1 MIYIFLAFATL
12 LSAQISSVP
21 TSSSGGGTIYTG
33 DGSKITVTGTVIS
46 TTSELCGRS
55 EACTVLAARDMSGAG
70 QMIIPRGSGAPPSTG
85 CDAAG
90 EVGNQYIDSTA
101 SGSTSG
107 HYVCTASGGTP
118 AWVQLPRAGGG
129 QSLTTPNQGNM
140 VIGTTPSESGTGV
153 GAYTPG
159 KLYCVE
165 QSNPYATLNIRN
177 IWANLAATDTGNF
190 AAIGI
195 YDSAGNLLATSST
208 LNQNVT
214 GPRAFAFAPFSL
226 TFPSFI
232 VCFGKSGGTTANW
245 FGQMGLSVFRGLMGG
260 MGTRRWFES
269 TNSTTGTSTMVM
281 PGTLGPRLSFTG
293 DIPGMI
299 LEP

>member
-90 EVGNQYIDSTA
+90 EVGNQYINSTA

-118 AWVQLPRAGGG
+118 AWVQLPRSGGG
-129 QSLTTPNQGNM
+129 GTFATTDAGWWLTAPPAGAGSVTQTTTFTQFQPRYMPYRALANETIRQISGWGNAA
-140 VIGTTPSESGTGV
+140 PSG
-153 GAYTPG
+153 
-159 KLYCVE
+159 
-165 QSNPYATLNIRN
+165 NIR
-177 IWANLAATDTGNF
+177 
-190 AAIGI
+190 IGI
-195 YDSAGNLLATSST
+195 YDSGCNLLGQSATVALAAGATTATFSPAVSLTPGYYYIAVVSDATSGNSMGAVSGST
-208 LNQNVT
+208 VDGIIMNAGVSTPQLFT
-214 GPRAFAFAPFSL
+214 GPTGASITLPA
-226 TFPSFI
+226 T
-232 VCFGKSGGTTANW
+232 C
-245 FGQMGLSVFRGLMGG
+245 
-260 MGTRRWFES
+260 GTR
-269 TNSTTGTSTMVM
+269 TALTGFANYTVSMWAR
-281 PGTLGPRLSFTG
+281 P
-293 DIPGMI
+293 
-299 LEP
+299 